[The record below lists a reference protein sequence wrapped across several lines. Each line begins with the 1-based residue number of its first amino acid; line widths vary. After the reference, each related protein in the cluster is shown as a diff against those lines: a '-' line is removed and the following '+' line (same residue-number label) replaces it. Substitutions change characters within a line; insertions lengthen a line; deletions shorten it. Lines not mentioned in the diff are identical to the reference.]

1 MTTGAAPPSSTE
13 LVARV
18 LAGDRL
24 ALTALT
30 TDLLLRVR
38 NLVRYL
44 IRGDQDLDDIA
55 QEALLTVLR
64 GLGTYRGQGTVE
76 SWSDRVVA
84 RATFAWLKRRRL
96 GRERPLADWQAERV
110 ASPEVLPDEYLSR
123 RQFVLL
129 LDQLPLDQRH
139 ALVLH
144 HVVGLSVDEIA
155 AETGALRE
163 TVRTRLRL
171 GRLRMREL
179 GLRAGTEEA
188 LHDET

>member
-1 MTTGAAPPSSTE
+1 MTTSE
-13 LVARV
+13 LVGRV

-24 ALTALT
+24 ALAALAT
-30 TDLLLRVR
+30 HLLPRVR

-44 IRGDQDLDDIA
+44 IRGDHDLDDIS

-76 SWSDRVVA
+76 SWADRVVA
-84 RATFAWLKRRRL
+84 RATFAWLKRRRVQEQ
-96 GRERPLADWQAERV
+96 RTVADWQAARIATE
-110 ASPEVLPDEYLSR
+110 EGLDEYLSR
-123 RQFVLL
+123 RRFVLL

-144 HVVGLSVDEIA
+144 HVVGLSVEEIA

-171 GRLRMREL
+171 GRSKLREL
-179 GLRAGTEEA
+179 GGGL
-188 LHDET
+188 